1 MMHVI
6 WVGRGLGKNEVEWT
20 GNAEIRKTELLAVYE
35 GCTATFWRGDPLE
48 PLASQQRG
56 LTSIPPLSTGF
67 TVCCIWGIPPL
78 STGFTVCCIWG
89 ILPLSTR
96 FTVCC
101 IWGIPPISTGS
112 RATVIN
118 LQFVVAGYFVVSG
131 VSLSTQFTFCCIWGI
146 SKHTIYILLYL
157 GYSATKYRIDCCI
170 WGIPPLGTGF
180 SLLYLGYST
189 TKHRQQGHGYQ
200 LT

>member
-1 MMHVI
+1 MSFGF
-6 WVGRGLGKNEVEWT
+6 GRGLGKNEVEWT
-20 GNAEIRKTELLAVYE
+20 GNAEIRKTELLAVDE

-48 PLASQQRG
+48 PLASHRIYSLLYLGYSATKHRIYSLLHLGYSATKHKIYSLLHLGYFTNKHRQQG
-56 LTSIPPLSTGF
+56 HSYQLTF
-67 TVCCIWGIPPL
+67 CCIW
-78 STGFTVCCIWG
+78 V
-89 ILPLSTR
+89 
-96 FTVCC
+96 
-101 IWGIPPISTGS
+101 
-112 RATVIN
+112 
-118 LQFVVAGYFVVSG
+118 
-131 VSLSTQFTFCCIWGI
+131 FCCIWGI

>member
-20 GNAEIRKTELLAVYE
+20 GNAEIRKTELLAVEE

-56 LTSIPPLSTGF
+56 LTSILPLSTGF

-78 STGFTVCCIWG
+78 NTGFTVCCIWG

-112 RATVIN
+112 RASYQLTFCCIWV
-118 LQFVVAGYFVVSG
+118 
-131 VSLSTQFTFCCIWGI
+131 FCCIWGI